1 MQDLQSHVILCTV
14 FYQHISENNNNMGA
28 CTFSDIDLHVKM
40 NILDAMYCYIF
51 VILKSQK

>member
-1 MQDLQSHVILCTV
+1 MLCTV
-14 FYQHISENNNNMGA
+14 FYQHISANNNNMGA

-40 NILDAMYCYIF
+40 NVLDAMYCHIF